1 MSKFNN
7 PRVLQ
12 AGSATLDAAVPPGVS
27 AVESNAAPASA
38 QPAEAL
44 RRLVTPSAVQRI
56 GFVMLSVYLLSGYAN
71 DLTNHLFHTK
81 AYLSNISELLLPF
94 LLLASGAAFFRS
106 LRTKEGKVWLFY
118 MAWLIIDIP
127 FSVWRGGSFNA
138 VIMNWLP
145 RNWILFYYVTAFTVT
160 RAQLGRLMRV
170 QIAAS
175 LLLLLSCFA
184 FGSADGS
191 RFAIE
196 GSLFF
201 GNANELAMQVLFGIT
216 ALFFLV
222 YVGKLPLKIFA
233 IAGIGFSL
241 LYVLKTGSRGG
252 LLGAIALALVVTDL
266 SRRKILILLI
276 TGALVIPALVFV
288 SPETLNRLKLAF
300 SQPDMY
306 SAKND
311 DERSAIASRLQRE
324 ELLRQS
330 RSEER

>member
-127 FSVWRGGSFNA
+127 FSVWRGGSFNS
-138 VIMNWLP
+138 ILNYSFK
-145 RNWILFYYVTAFTVT
+145 NWILFYYVTAFTIT
-160 RAQLGRLMRV
+160 RVQLGRLMRV
-170 QIAAS
+170 QIVAS
-175 LLLLLSCFA
+175 LLLL
-184 FGSADGS
+184 
-191 RFAIE
+191 
-196 GSLFF
+196 
-201 GNANELAMQVLFGIT
+201 
-216 ALFFLV
+216 
-222 YVGKLPLKIFA
+222 
-233 IAGIGFSL
+233 
-241 LYVLKTGSRGG
+241 
-252 LLGAIALALVVTDL
+252 
-266 SRRKILILLI
+266 
-276 TGALVIPALVFV
+276 
-288 SPETLNRLKLAF
+288 
-300 SQPDMY
+300 
-306 SAKND
+306 
-311 DERSAIASRLQRE
+311 
-324 ELLRQS
+324 
-330 RSEER
+330 